1 MQGIDGLSLYV
12 QSGQSQ
18 AMRQLGAA
26 VVHSAV
32 VDRWHRR
39 HGYQVDTCRAGRRLS
54 VVVTIPRR
62 WWMLLGFRHW
72 WIAWQVTRLAR
83 RVLQQQAIDLLAK
96 GFCR

>member
-1 MQGIDGLSLYV
+1 MQGLDGLSLYV
-12 QSGQSQ
+12 QSGQSK

-32 VDRWHRR
+32 VDCWHSR

-54 VVVTIPRR
+54 VVVTIPR
-62 WWMLLGFRHW
+62 WWWLLLGLRHW
-72 WIAWQVTRLAR
+72 LVAWQVTRLAR
-83 RVLQQQAIDLLAK
+83 KVISAQGVDLLAK